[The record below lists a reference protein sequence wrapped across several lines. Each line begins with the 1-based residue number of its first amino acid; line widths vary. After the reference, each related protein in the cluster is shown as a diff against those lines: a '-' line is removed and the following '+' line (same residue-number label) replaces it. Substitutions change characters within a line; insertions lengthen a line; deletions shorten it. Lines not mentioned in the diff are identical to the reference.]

1 MLVHFNSLFLIA
13 FWIRSTH
20 NVLLTNIFRAC
31 VTPSSTWNIYQ
42 TLLNPRFEQ
51 KGTTLVPVHQGPV
64 LVLST
69 SSPTLDL
76 LVMLLLFTAFFTTYL
91 CFACFFLFWVSVW
104 QKTFGERKAWHVDIE
119 VTVCGMHLIIRR
131 LWRPLHF
138 LYSDSCSVVTP
149 ECLHAGIMLLP
160 DSSLKP
166 SLTETELLLNYLSR
180 HQHDM
185 YVSQDTTLVL
195 LQALD
200 ISTLDHSHVLL
211 AYIIFQVIS
220 LQLIQNATVFQI
232 FTLPKRPTATLPRLA
247 SCSSLHQIQVPDV
260 TLQRQVCTGTCLL
273 PRLWWNLFHSSKNCQ
288 IYCLP
293 GALLSWR
300 SSQTWGNPV
309 LCSCSHLQWIP
320 VEIKTAETCTSSSK
334 SKTCLLKNKGN
345 FKKNGEMT
353 FFYFSSTDPALCV
366 LHPTTPASCSGHMF
380 TPCGT

>member
-1 MLVHFNSLFLIA
+1 M
-13 FWIRSTH
+13 
-20 NVLLTNIFRAC
+20 C
-31 VTPSSTWNIYQ
+31 SSQ
-42 TLLNPRFEQ
+42 TSS
-51 KGTTLVPVHQGPV
+51 GPV
-64 LVLST
+64 WHQAPRGTFTRLYWIQDLSKKGLHWYLST
-69 SSPTLDL
+69 K
-76 LVMLLLFTAFFTTYL
+76 VQCWYCLLLLLHWISWL
-91 CFACFFLFWVSVW
+91 CCCFSQLSLLLIFVLHVFFLFWVSVW

-166 SLTETELLLNYLSR
+166 SLTETELLLDYLSR